1 MDIVLRALVVF
12 VFLWAITRLVGRAT
26 LGELSSFELILFVC
40 MGDLIA
46 QGVTQQDYS
55 MTGAMLAIGTMALLT
70 ITMAVVNARWGPSRV
85 THGVPVVIVSDGE
98 PVLETMKQERL
109 SYRDLMAAARGE
121 GLTDITEVR
130 LAVLESNGQISFL
143 QSSSAE

>member
-12 VFLWAITRLVGRAT
+12 IFLWAITRLVGRST

-55 MTGAMLAIGTMALLT
+55 ITGAVLAVGTMALLT
-70 ITMAVVNARWGPSRV
+70 IVMAVVNAAGDPLGSP
-85 THGVPVVIVSDGE
+85 TA
-98 PVLETMKQERL
+98 
-109 SYRDLMAAARGE
+109 YR
-121 GLTDITEVR
+121 
-130 LAVLESNGQISFL
+130 S
-143 QSSSAE
+143 

>member
-12 VFLWAITRLVGRAT
+12 IFLWGITRLVGRAT

-55 MTGAMLAIGTMALLT
+55 ITGALLAVGTMALLT
-70 ITMAVVNARWGPSRV
+70 IAMAVVNARWGPSRI
-85 THGVPVVIVSDGE
+85 THGVPVVIVADGE
-98 PVLETMKQERL
+98 PVLEMMRQERL
-109 SYRDLMAAARGE
+109 SYRDLIAAARGE
-121 GLTDITEVR
+121 GMADLTEVR
-130 LAVLESNGQISFL
+130 LAVLETNGQISFM
-143 QSSSAE
+143 QTSAD

>member
-12 VFLWAITRLVGRAT
+12 IFLWAITRLVGRST

-55 MTGAMLAIGTMALLT
+55 ITGAVLAVGTMALLT
-70 ITMAVVNARWGPSRV
+70 IVMAVVNARWGPSRV
-85 THGVPVVIVSDGE
+85 THGVPIVIVADGE

-109 SYRDLMAAARGE
+109 SYRDLMAAARGQ
-121 GLTDITEVR
+121 GLQDIDQVR
-130 LAVLESNGQISFL
+130 LAVLEANGQISFL
-143 QSSSAE
+143 QASAAE